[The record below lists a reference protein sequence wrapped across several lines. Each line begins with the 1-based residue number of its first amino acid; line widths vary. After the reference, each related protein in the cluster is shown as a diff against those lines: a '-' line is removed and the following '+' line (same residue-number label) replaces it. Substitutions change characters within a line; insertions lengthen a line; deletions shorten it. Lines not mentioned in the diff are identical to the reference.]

1 MVADGVTVPAGA
13 DEDATR
19 ERLARTWFAATAAAV
34 AAGVV
39 IQLPV
44 TATTGGSPFA
54 DPTARTFNIF
64 AFFTIDSN
72 LIIGAVCLLLAI
84 RLDRTSPVFHVARLT
99 GLVAIVITGIVFHV
113 AIANL
118 LELDGWAQ
126 AANQLQHT
134 VVPVMSVAGWLMFGP
149 RGHATRT
156 YAGLALIFPVLWMI
170 FTVSRGA
177 AIHWYPYPF
186 INVDD
191 LGYVRVAVNS
201 VWIAVLF
208 FAIAGGAVALDKF
221 LVRLDAAR

>member
-1 MVADGVTVPAGA
+1 MAAEGVGVRAQAG
-13 DEDATR
+13 EDATR

-34 AAGVV
+34 AAGIV

-44 TATTGGSPFA
+44 TATTGGSPFT

-84 RLDRTSPVFHVARLT
+84 RLDRTSPVFHVVRLT

-134 VVPVMSVAGWLMFGP
+134 IVPVMSVVGWLMFGP

-156 YAGLALIFPVLWMI
+156 YAVVALTFPVLWMI
-170 FTVSRGA
+170 FTISRGA

-221 LVRLDAAR
+221 LMRLDAAR